1 MTAVTKRKPKKVYNK
16 YVPTYDYSQVNNWS
30 MSKEESNAILE
41 EAGKLLDAGDEEGHD
56 RLIKKLPLPPNM
68 ALLWRDQYGK
78 EALLAEGCNLADAE
92 IVYGKD
98 WLDKY
103 MVD

>member
-1 MTAVTKRKPKKVYNK
+1 MTTTSRKPGSK
-16 YVPTYDYSQVNNWS
+16 YMPTYDYSQVNNWS
-30 MSKEESNAILE
+30 MSKEESNAILN
-41 EAGKLLDAGDEEGHD
+41 EATRRLQAGDEDGYFEEV
-56 RLIKKLPLPPNM
+56 KKLPLPPNM
-68 ALLWRDQYGK
+68 ALRMRDEMGK

-98 WLDKY
+98 WLDTY